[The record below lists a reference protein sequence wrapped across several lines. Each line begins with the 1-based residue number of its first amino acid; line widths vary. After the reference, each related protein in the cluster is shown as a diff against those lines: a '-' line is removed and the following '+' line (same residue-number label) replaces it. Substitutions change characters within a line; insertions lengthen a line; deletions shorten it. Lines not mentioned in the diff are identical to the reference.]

1 MYLELLLLLL
11 SFANVFLVLI
21 INVRTFSK
29 LFSKQEIILFASG
42 LDALF
47 QNQSW
52 FILTFIFAYELHL
65 FIGV

>member
-11 SFANVFLVLI
+11 LSFANGFLLI
-21 INVRTFSK
+21 RNVRTFSK

>member
-11 SFANVFLVLI
+11 SFANGFLLI
-21 INVRTFSK
+21 RNVRTFSK